1 MRKFAFAAVVLA
13 ATALFVTRGR
23 AHSNGSHSAPRVG
36 AIDAT
41 GARSVR
47 VTGAAGDLHV
57 MGVNGLREV
66 RVRGTARAARAGAL
80 DGIRLELR
88 RDGSEVVVRA
98 VVPSHGGG
106 GWWSWRGGDARR
118 ALDLMVEVPAELEA
132 RVAAGAGDAEVDGV
146 AALEITDASG
156 ALQVRNVRGPAR
168 VTDASGELEVQGVAG
183 DLWLTDGSGD
193 ASVRDLA
200 GSLVVAADGSGE
212 LRASG
217 VRGDVLVQRDG
228 SGDIDVADVGGRLQV
243 IEAGSGEV
251 RHRDVRGG
259 VQLPPPRRAKRA
271 E

>member
-1 MRKFAFAAVVLA
+1 MRKFAFAAVVLT

-23 AHSNGSHSAPRVG
+23 AHSSGTHSAPRVG
-36 AIDAT
+36 AIDAA
-41 GARSVR
+41 GARTVR
-47 VTGAAGDLHV
+47 VSGAAGDLHV
-57 MGVNGLREV
+57 MGVNGLGEV
-66 RVRGTARAARAGAL
+66 RVRGTARASRAGAL

-98 VVPSHGGG
+98 LVPSGGG
-106 GWWSWRGGDARR
+106 RWWRWRGREARR

-132 RVAAGAGDAEVDGV
+132 RVTDGSGDAEVEGV

-156 ALQVRNVRGPAR
+156 GLRVRNVRGPVR
-168 VTDASGELEVQGVAG
+168 VTDASGELDVEGVAG

-193 ASVRDLA
+193 ARVRDLA
-200 GSLVVAADGSGE
+200 GSLVVATDGSGE
-212 LRASG
+212 LSASG

-228 SGDIDVADVGGRLQV
+228 SGDIDVSDVGGRLQV

-259 VQLPPPRRAKRA
+259 VQLPPPRKAKRA